1 MTEHDHGGTITLV
14 EVIQSIT
21 SRPVLVRLR
30 GDRFRRVHAWSPEF
44 TPLPADDPPD
54 PLALEAWTQ

>member
-30 GDRFRRVHAWSPEF
+30 GDRFR
-44 TPLPADDPPD
+44 PLPADDPPD